1 MPSKFI
7 PDDVWERAEA
17 ILVEAVVETK
27 QSFKDAD
34 ILRLLIELGIEKV
47 TKEDYRNFADK
58 KKKK

>member
-7 PDDVWERAEA
+7 PDDVWERSEA